1 MEILG
6 YLFIAAC
13 IAGVVFAAVQVFKEA
28 DHD

>member
-1 MEILG
+1 MDFLV

-13 IAGVVFAAVQVFKEA
+13 IAGVVFAAVQVFKEV